1 MRNCDRSGKKMR
13 RRSRH
18 RQPGMPGSCQFR
30 MMVRGGAVSGGPVWP
45 TISCSG
51 EAVISAAATRSS
63 TPAAA
68 GIAAKGARQNW
79 LQNSTLP
86 SSPGGHL
93 SQSPMPPPAIAA
105 GDMASAMLVA
115 LAPCATVPAANTA
128 NRTIA
133 NMRASLSMTFHASP
147 FLRHVQIQA
156 VAASTSRIVKGYGC
170 RPATCWPDAEAGVRK
185 PPGEEPAGWRARFQS
200 LWGFDVFA
208 WSAAA
213 ELMPLADGNDD
224 VDERARVARAAYGAA
239 WSLQAGRFRRGER

>member
-30 MMVRGGAVSGGPVWP
+30 MMVRGGAGSGGPVWP

-51 EAVISAAATRSS
+51 EAVISAAAKRSL

-128 NRTIA
+128 SRTIA
-133 NMRASLSMTFHASP
+133 SMRARLSMTFHASP

-156 VAASTSRIVKGYGC
+156 VAASTSRIA
-170 RPATCWPDAEAGVRK
+170 RNPAVGS
-185 PPGEEPAGWRARFQS
+185 QS
-200 LWGFDVFA
+200 LNGSSWRYLLVQAAGLKRQNFHPSTTFA
-208 WSAAA
+208 RSPNGDR
-213 ELMPLADGNDD
+213 EQV
-224 VDERARVARAAYGAA
+224 VD
-239 WSLQAGRFRRGER
+239 